1 MVHGVITTQTGILC
15 KAMLIAKREQ
25 TCRWFVQPEEVV
37 RTELDPRRRGS
48 GVELR
53 PLLVEVV
60 LRDSIGHLGERGDSD
75 TVERVVTIA
84 APG

>member
-1 MVHGVITTQTGILC
+1 MVHGVTTTQTGILC
-15 KAMLIAKREQ
+15 KSTRFAKREQ

-60 LRDSIGHLGERGDSD
+60 LRDSIGRLGERGD
-75 TVERVVTIA
+75 TAVITYVIRYE
-84 APG
+84 